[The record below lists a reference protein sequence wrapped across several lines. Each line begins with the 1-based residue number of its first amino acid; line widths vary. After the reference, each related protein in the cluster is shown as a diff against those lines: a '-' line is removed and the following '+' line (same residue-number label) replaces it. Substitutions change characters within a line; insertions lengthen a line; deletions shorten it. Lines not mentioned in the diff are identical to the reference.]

1 MQILS
6 LKQIIVFKIVLT
18 HTEGMQ
24 QFKLDQPL
32 PPFFF
37 LFWLNEVFCSFN
49 RWITSLRCFPQC
61 VTCSIHQYLSSTSW
75 DAGKKNIKE

>member
-6 LKQIIVFKIVLT
+6 LKQIIVFKIVLN

-37 LFWLNEVFCSFN
+37 FFGSMK
-49 RWITSLRCFPQC
+49 CFALL
-61 VTCSIHQYLSSTSW
+61 T
-75 DAGKKNIKE
+75 DG